1 MDRKIRACVEQ
12 SAVLS
17 NVCCAFHPKKYFMLN
32 FLFLKEFSLSH
43 PDIFIPDSGVHIL
56 YFKLRL
62 FDILEL
68 RVGNIKGIRQCKNI
82 EIIK

>member
-32 FLFLKEFSLSH
+32 FLFLKEFSLCRKLKFSH

-62 FDILEL
+62 FDLL
-68 RVGNIKGIRQCKNI
+68 
-82 EIIK
+82 